1 MLLPRSPRDWRIT
14 DRQWRYIA
22 DPVNLPEKAR
32 RSVEFTI
39 YMFRFFCLNE
49 EARRQT
55 PMKKR
60 RAKLKRAA
68 QAGRDF
74 IAAVSSLGF
83 SEKETLRVFL
93 PVNEMQ
99 EEESAERELVAV
111 RLDTACSQVQRLVDW
126 FDPTTGKIGPDRTA
140 GQITLDQSRGK
151 TLLFDLVQHLDRILL
166 EHTGRQIRRSN
177 KPHQPI
183 VQFVRAACK
192 VFDPRVGN
200 GSIDEAMKAVISAR
214 GENRSR
220 ARR

>member
-1 MLLPRSPRDWRIT
+1 
-14 DRQWRYIA
+14 
-22 DPVNLPEKAR
+22 
-32 RSVEFTI
+32 
-39 YMFRFFCLNE
+39 MFRFFYINE
-49 EARRQT
+49 EAKRQT
-55 PMKKR
+55 PPRKR
-60 RAKLKRAA
+60 PAKLKRAA

-74 IAAVSSLGF
+74 ITAVSSLDF
-83 SEKETLRVFL
+83 SEKETLRIFL

-126 FDPTTGKIGPDRTA
+126 LDQTTGKISPDQA
-140 GQITLDQSRGK
+140 ADPDQSRGK
-151 TLLFDLVQHLDRILL
+151 SLLFDFVQHLDRILL

-177 KPHQPI
+177 KPEQPI

-192 VFDPRVGN
+192 VFDPRVGH

-214 GENRSR
+214 GEKKSR